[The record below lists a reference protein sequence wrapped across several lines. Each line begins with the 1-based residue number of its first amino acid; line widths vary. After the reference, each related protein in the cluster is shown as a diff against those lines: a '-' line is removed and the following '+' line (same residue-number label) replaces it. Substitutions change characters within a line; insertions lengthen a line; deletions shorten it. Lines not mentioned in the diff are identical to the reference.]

1 METTGYTILARQSGL
16 MREMQVVANN
26 IANISTAGFRREGVI
41 FAEHVARAGADPSL
55 SMASASGR
63 LVDLSQGPLTQTGG
77 TWDFAITGPGFFQI
91 ATPEGPRLT
100 RAGAFGPDP
109 AGTVVNRDGHAL
121 LDEGGAPVSVPPG
134 AVLVSLGA
142 DGTLSADG
150 QPFARIGVWEAEGDN
165 PLQHEGG
172 TRFVAT
178 GTLVPAEGAQV
189 LQHHLEDSN
198 VNPVTEMAR
207 MIEVQRSYE
216 LGQTFL
222 DREDGRLRGL
232 IQTVFR

>member
-1 METTGYTILARQSGL
+1 METTGYTILTRQSGL

-26 IANISTAGFRREGVI
+26 IANVSTTGFRREGVI
-41 FAEHVARAGADPSL
+41 FSEHVARAGADPSL

-63 LVDLSQGPLTQTGG
+63 LVDLTDGALSQTRG
-77 TWDFAITGPGFFQI
+77 TWDFAIQGGGFFQI
-91 ATPEGPRLT
+91 ATPDGPRLT

-109 AGTVVNRDGHAL
+109 AGTVVNREGHAL
-121 LDEGGAPVSVPPG
+121 LDEGGAPITVPPG
-134 AVLVSLGA
+134 AGLISLGA
-142 DGTLSADG
+142 DGTLAAG
-150 QPFARIGVWEAEGDN
+150 GVAFARVGLWQATGDN

-172 TRFVAT
+172 TRFLAT
-178 GTLVPAEGAQV
+178 GPLVPAEEAQIM
-189 LQHHLEDSN
+189 QGYLEDSN

>member
-1 METTGYTILARQSGL
+1 METTGYTILTRQSGL

-26 IANISTAGFRREGVI
+26 IANLSTAGFRREGVI
-41 FAEHVARAGADPSL
+41 FSEHVARAGADPSL

-63 LVDLSQGPLTQTGG
+63 LVDLTQGALTQTRG

-121 LDEGGAPVSVPPG
+121 LDEGGAPVAVPPG
-134 AVLVSLGA
+134 ATLVSLGA

-150 QPFARIGVWEAEGDN
+150 VPFARVGIWEAQGDN
-165 PLQHEGG
+165 ALQHEGG
-172 TRFVAT
+172 TRFLAT
-178 GTLVPAEGAQV
+178 GDLIPAEGAQV
-189 LQHHLEDSN
+189 LQGHLEDSN
-198 VNPVTEMAR
+198 VDPVTEMAR

>member
-1 METTGYTILARQSGL
+1 METTGYTILTRQSGL

-41 FAEHVARAGADPSL
+41 FSEHVARAGADPSL
-55 SMASASGR
+55 SMASAEGR
-63 LVDLSQGPLTQTGG
+63 LVDLTPGAMTQTGG
-77 TWDFAITGPGFFQI
+77 TFDFAITGPGFFQI

-109 AGTVVNRDGHAL
+109 AGTIVNRDGHAL

-134 AVLVSLGA
+134 AGLVSLGA

-150 QPFARIGVWEAEGDN
+150 LPFARIGLWTVAGDN
-165 PLQHEGG
+165 PLQHEAG

-178 GTLVPAEGAQV
+178 GSLVPADGTQV
-189 LQHHLEDSN
+189 RQGFLEDSN
-198 VNPVTEMAR
+198 VDPVTEMAR